1 MASWIFQWGYELA
14 TSFLLELHL
23 LIIVVSRFI
32 SRGSSHAPAIQNSKS
47 ADEVVITMI
56 EVRNVSK
63 RFGQTQALDGVS
75 MKVERGEIL
84 GFLGPNGAGKS
95 TAMKIITSFLAP
107 DGGSVLVDGM
117 DVGEQPLDVRS
128 RIGYM
133 PESVPLY
140 PDMRVHEYL
149 EFVGRARGLAGAK
162 LKSRLDWSVA
172 ACHLEPV
179 FKQSIL
185 ELSKGFRQRTGLAQ
199 ALIHDPEIL
208 ILDEPTSGLDP
219 LQIIGIRELIAELG
233 RSKTIVFSTHI
244 LQEVAPVTDRVVII
258 NQGRVVADGRI
269 GELKRRAMGQNR
281 VRIGLEE
288 LPDNFESTLT
298 TIEGIEKVVA
308 IDTGRFEVFGSFEVD
323 LSATVAAAVRDN
335 GWKLN
340 ELHEDPFTLE
350 ETFIALTEE
359 AISGGVKA

>member
-1 MASWIFQWGYELA
+1 
-14 TSFLLELHL
+14 
-23 LIIVVSRFI
+23 
-32 SRGSSHAPAIQNSKS
+32 
-47 ADEVVITMI
+47 MI

-63 RFGQTQALDGVS
+63 RFGQTVALDGVS
-75 MKVERGEIL
+75 VKVERGEIL

-107 DGGSVLVDGM
+107 DSGSVLVDGM
-117 DVGEQPLDVRS
+117 DVGEKPLEVRS

-140 PDMRVHEYL
+140 PEMRVHEYL
-149 EFVGRARGLAGAK
+149 EFVGRARGLHGAK

-233 RSKTIVFSTHI
+233 RSKTILFSTHI

-258 NQGRVVADGRI
+258 NQGKIVADGRI
-269 GELKRRAMGQNR
+269 GELKRRVMGRNR
-281 VRIGLEE
+281 VRIGLNE
-288 LPDNFESTLT
+288 LPENFESALSATD
-298 TIEGIEKVVA
+298 GVDKVVA
-308 IDTGRFEVFGSFEVD
+308 MDTHRFEVFGSFEVD
-323 LSATVAAAVRDN
+323 LAATVARVARDK
-335 GWKLN
+335 GWKLR

-350 ETFIALTEE
+350 ETFIALTKE
-359 AISGGVKA
+359 AQSGGVRA